1 MHPAVA
7 ALLLL
12 PAARGFGPCGARIS
26 HLRHSCNP
34 LTHAA
39 PSRIHPVIL
48 LAGPND
54 KTNATAPSQQRCA
67 SRLRLRRAYSA
78 RRVSRMRPGEGRRP
92 LNGRDVVHTDT
103 ATATATI
110 AATMAATATAAV
122 TATAADSTTTVRPA
136 AAPPPRPPAPAA
148 TSTLAPFAARLT
160 PSLADSLLA
169 AVGAGASLAILVAL
183 SDLTSLRWYA
193 PPLAASAIIFF
204 VPTTPLPNLR
214 AILSATCAL
223 LLAACFSLE
232 VLHLEADVARPV
244 TIGLGLLYLVQ
255 SRNIYPPAAALAALL
270 IDKYIDGAADASSG
284 GLSPLLEYALFPC
297 VSSHLVLFALAAP
310 LQQLRNGV
318 RLALAMRQRPRL
330 SEAQLEEELQASLSQ
345 VSLKSHTCHFAPRG
359 PHNPDFLHTSA
370 VMNSS
375 HFNIPPPLLTTTPHP
390 PPNQIV
396 FKSYDLS
403 GDGLVDSS
411 EVASAMR
418 LGKVGKEVGLFLE
431 AAEARILS
439 KAQQG
444 GDEVR
449 AIDYAEFTELV
460 RKLS

>member
-1 MHPAVA
+1 MHPVA
-7 ALLLL
+7 ALLLALL
-12 PAARGFGPCGARIS
+12 PAARGFGACGARIS

-54 KTNATAPSQQRCA
+54 KTNAT
-67 SRLRLRRAYSA
+67 
-78 RRVSRMRPGEGRRP
+78 G
-92 LNGRDVVHTDT
+92 T
-103 ATATATI
+103 ATATATM
-110 AATMAATATAAV
+110 ATTATAAV

-136 AAPPPRPPAPAA
+136 AAPPPLPPAPAA
-148 TSTLAPFAARLT
+148 TSTLAPSAARLT

-204 VPTTPLPNLR
+204 APTTPLPNLR
-214 AILSATCAL
+214 AVLSATCAL

-284 GLSPLLEYALFPC
+284 GLSPLLEYALFP
-297 VSSHLVLFALAAP
+297 
-310 LQQLRNGV
+310 
-318 RLALAMRQRPRL
+318 
-330 SEAQLEEELQASLSQ
+330 
-345 VSLKSHTCHFAPRG
+345 
-359 PHNPDFLHTSA
+359 
-370 VMNSS
+370 
-375 HFNIPPPLLTTTPHP
+375 
-390 PPNQIV
+390 
-396 FKSYDLS
+396 
-403 GDGLVDSS
+403 
-411 EVASAMR
+411 
-418 LGKVGKEVGLFLE
+418 
-431 AAEARILS
+431 
-439 KAQQG
+439 
-444 GDEVR
+444 
-449 AIDYAEFTELV
+449 
-460 RKLS
+460 

>member
-1 MHPAVA
+1 MHRAVA
-7 ALLLL
+7 ALLLALL
-12 PAARGFGPCGARIS
+12 PAARGFGACGARIS
-26 HLRHSCNP
+26 HLRHSCVP

-54 KTNATAPSQQRCA
+54 KTATAPSQQRCA

-78 RRVSRMRPGEGRRP
+78 RRVSRMRPGDGRRP
-92 LNGRDVVHTDT
+92 LNGRDVVHIDT

-122 TATAADSTTTVRPA
+122 TATAADSTTTVSPA
-136 AAPPPRPPAPAA
+136 AAPPPLPPAPAA

-204 VPTTPLPNLR
+204 APTTPLPNLR

-244 TIGLGLLYLVQ
+244 TM
-255 SRNIYPPAAALAALL
+255 R
-270 IDKYIDGAADASSG
+270 SG
-284 GLSPLLEYALFPC
+284 P
-297 VSSHLVLFALAAP
+297 
-310 LQQLRNGV
+310 
-318 RLALAMRQRPRL
+318 
-330 SEAQLEEELQASLSQ
+330 
-345 VSLKSHTCHFAPRG
+345 T
-359 PHNPDFLHTSA
+359 
-370 VMNSS
+370 
-375 HFNIPPPLLTTTPHP
+375 
-390 PPNQIV
+390 
-396 FKSYDLS
+396 
-403 GDGLVDSS
+403 
-411 EVASAMR
+411 
-418 LGKVGKEVGLFLE
+418 
-431 AAEARILS
+431 
-439 KAQQG
+439 
-444 GDEVR
+444 
-449 AIDYAEFTELV
+449 
-460 RKLS
+460 